1 MITKAESRRHWQRF
15 LEVGLVL
22 AVGLATLQGCTQT
35 PPPPASNATDSQDG
49 KPVVPKKAKL
59 PKA

>member
-1 MITKAESRRHWQRF
+1 MIAKTESRRHWQRF

-35 PPPPASNATDSQDG
+35 PPPASNAPDSQDG
-49 KPVVPKKAKL
+49 KTVVPKKAKL